1 MKRKEIK
8 DIALKC
14 FTTHG
19 YEGASL
25 SQIAELVGMKKQSLY
40 AHFKGK
46 DDLFL
51 QVLQDAKETEITSK
65 LQYLSKVGTQN
76 PKTDLLGYL
85 QLVMDLFQKNEQ
97 LKFWLRMTFFPPPHL
112 AKAIDEEVID
122 TEKKIQPVLE
132 SKFQAWID
140 TKVIREDAASIPT
153 LAFLGVVDSIML
165 ELVYGNNETRLN
177 EKLNA
182 SWTVFWRGISQL

>member
-1 MKRKEIK
+1 MKSKEIK
-8 DIALKC
+8 AVALKC

-25 SQIAELVGMKKQSLY
+25 SQIAEQVGMKKQSLY

-51 QVLQDAKETEITSK
+51 QVLHDAKETELTSK
-65 LQYLSKVGTQN
+65 LQYLDKVDTHN
-76 PKTDLLGYL
+76 PKADLLGYL
-85 QLVMDLFQKNEQ
+85 QLIIDLFQKNEQ
-97 LKFWLRMTFFPPPHL
+97 LKFWLRMSFFPPSHL
-112 AKAIDEEVID
+112 AAAIDEEVMD
-122 TEKKIQPVLE
+122 SEKKIQPVLE
-132 SKFQAWID
+132 CKFQDWIN
-140 TKVIREDAASIPT
+140 VQAIREDVAIIPT

-165 ELVYGNNETRLN
+165 ELVYGNNEIRLHD
-177 EKLNA
+177 KLNA